1 MPECIPPGTVALH
14 LGCTTKFQRCAVFP
28 DDRAAEFSAAGYTH
42 TFPGMGSSVLGL
54 AYPVRNS
61 DPDNDQVPSAMEY
74 LMGTDPLHPD
84 SDRDGVPDGVEAP
97 FAGLWLSDPCDG
109 SNVQCPRPEW
119 WVFEDSFE

>member
-14 LGCTTKFQRCAVFP
+14 LGCTTTKFQRCAVFP

-84 SDRDGVPDGVEAP
+84 SDRDGAFDGAEAHV
-97 FAGLWLSDPCDG
+97 AGQCSQRERLDG
-109 SNVQCPRPEW
+109 HRSW
-119 WVFEDSFE
+119 